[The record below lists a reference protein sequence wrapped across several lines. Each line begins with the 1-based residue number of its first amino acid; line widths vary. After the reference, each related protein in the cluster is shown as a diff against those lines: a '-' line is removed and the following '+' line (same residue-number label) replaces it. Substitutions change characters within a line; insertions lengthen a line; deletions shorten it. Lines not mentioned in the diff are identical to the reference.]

1 MRERHAADSALI
13 TPPGAAEAPPA
24 ASVLLNPTESG
35 AADPHEAAATSWL
48 ARIWPASALGCWLL
62 GWLLLTA
69 LQPLGAVS
77 SHVSALLVVAG
88 LAWLHER
95 RWRRFMVLGGFVA
108 SLLAGPGLSL
118 LPGWTWLLPLMLLL
132 LMYPRSTWRDAPL
145 FPTPQGALAQVAD
158 QIGLAPGA
166 RILDAGC
173 GLGAGLRELHRC
185 FAAAEIHG
193 VEWSP
198 LLAWLCRLR
207 HPWAQVRRGD
217 MWAQSWS
224 GYGLVYLFQRPES
237 MAQAEAKA
245 RSELES
251 GAWLISLDFPLPGTP
266 AILVQPLSGR
276 HSLHVYRF

>member
-1 MRERHAADSALI
+1 MHEPTAADP
-13 TPPGAAEAPPA
+13 THPPPPGADDAPPA
-24 ASVLLNPTESG
+24 ARALG
-35 AADPHEAAATSWL
+35 GRWSWL
-48 ARIWPASALGCWLL
+48 SRLWPASALLCWLL
-62 GWLLLTA
+62 GWGLLTVLRPLGPVPA
-69 LQPLGAVS
+69 LLGAVGP
-77 SHVSALLVVAG
+77 VAV

-108 SLLAGPGLSL
+108 SLLAGPGLAL
-118 LPGWTWLLPLMLLL
+118 LPAWSWLVPLGLLL

-145 FPTPQGALAQVAD
+145 FPTPTGALASVAD
-158 QIGLAPGA
+158 QIPLRPGA

-185 FAAAEIHG
+185 FPAAELHG
-193 VEWSP
+193 IEWSP
-198 LLAWLCRLR
+198 LLAFVCRLR

-217 MWAQSWS
+217 MWALSWA
-224 GYGLVYLFQRPES
+224 GFDVIYLFQRPES

-245 RSELES
+245 QSELES

-266 AILVQPLSGR
+266 AILVRPLPGR

>member
-1 MRERHAADSALI
+1 MQEPSRTDSPET
-13 TPPGAAEAPPA
+13 TPPGADEALPA
-24 ASVLLNPTESG
+24 ARAWAGRGQGLSRL
-35 AADPHEAAATSWL
+35 
-48 ARIWPASALGCWLL
+48 WPASALLCWLL
-62 GWLLLTA
+62 GWGLLTA
-69 LQPLGAVS
+69 LQPWGSVL
-77 SHVSALLVVAG
+77 ALLGSVLPVAV

-108 SLLAGPGLSL
+108 SLLAGPGLAM
-118 LPGWTWLLPLMLLL
+118 LPAWSWLLPLALLL

-145 FPTPQGALAQVAD
+145 FPTPAGALASVAD
-158 QIGLAPGA
+158 QIQLPGGA

-185 FAAAEIHG
+185 FPAAQIHG
-193 VEWSP
+193 IEWSP

-207 HPWAQVRRGD
+207 HPWARVQRGD
-217 MWAQSWS
+217 MWAQSWAPFQV
-224 GYGLVYLFQRPES
+224 VYLFQRPES

-245 RSELES
+245 QSELES

-266 AILVQPLSGR
+266 AILVQPLAGR